1 MARGGFRPGAG
12 RPKGSKGRTA
22 KVIENV
28 NNCSQI
34 PTPTR
39 PGKTMS
45 PLQFMLE
52 VLNDETEDP
61 DMRARMA
68 IAAAPYV
75 HPKAGE
81 GKKQDRADR
90 AKKAGAGK
98 FSQGKPPFKVVK

>member
-12 RPKGSKGRTA
+12 RPKGRT
-22 KVIENV
+22 
-28 NNCSQI
+28 
-34 PTPTR
+34 
-39 PGKTMS
+39 GKTKTIPITTAGES
-45 PLQFMLE
+45 LTPLQFMLR
-52 VLNDETEDP
+52 VLNDPKQDP

-81 GKKQDRADR
+81 GKKNDRADR

-98 FSQGKPPFKVVK
+98 FAQGKAPFRVLQ

>member
-1 MARGGFRPGAG
+1 MPRGGFRVGAG
-12 RPKGSKGRTA
+12 RPKGSKKNRTTTKA
-22 KVIENV
+22 TKTITGPGAGNL
-28 NNCSQI
+28 
-34 PTPTR
+34 TPLAY
-39 PGKTMS
+39 M
-45 PLQFMLE
+45 LQVM
-52 VLNDETEDP
+52 NDESEDP

-90 AKKAGAGK
+90 AKKAGTGK